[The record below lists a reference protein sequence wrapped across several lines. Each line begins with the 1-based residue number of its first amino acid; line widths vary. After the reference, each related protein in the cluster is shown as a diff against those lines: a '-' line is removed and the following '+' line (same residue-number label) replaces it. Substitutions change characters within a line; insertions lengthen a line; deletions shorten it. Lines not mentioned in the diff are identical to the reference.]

1 MPSDHV
7 RELITGPFHPTL
19 ESALEERIRVAQS
32 GNTREPVLVLVGSSV
47 LARYL
52 PRRLA
57 RRMPI
62 WNVRCLTFAQ
72 LADML
77 GRPKLEENGRAPLP
91 DGAEV
96 VLVRDAIAELRGGYF
111 EPVADLPGFARTA
124 VKSIRDLKEAGVA
137 PDALADSRS
146 PQLAA
151 FAGIY
156 RAYQS
161 RLERLGLYDRGDV
174 LAAAAEVAPADSDRA
189 DSTFIAY
196 GFYDLTGLQ
205 RRLFAAVA
213 SAARTT
219 AALVPV
225 GEGRAFDYGGPM
237 LDWLAGEGFEP
248 GEPAGEF
255 APPVAR
261 LFQPPAG
268 EPVDVPVRI
277 LSVPGEPRE
286 VREIVREV
294 LRLAEDGLRFHEIG
308 VLLRDSGTYSR
319 LLRDAFAQ
327 RSIPFFVS
335 GGVPLA
341 ETAAARHM
349 LLLADLL
356 AGDMS
361 RADVMQ
367 FAHAAPVPLDEL
379 IGARPDLGE
388 WELLTI
394 EAGIVSG
401 PDKWVPRLDA
411 LARRQRD
418 DEGGARRDAALAG
431 LRRFVTGLLDVRR
444 AIPDRGTWA
453 EITDA
458 LLDAFSK
465 FVGECDGRDEVV
477 RAVRA
482 LVEIDRVGLEATFD
496 EVREALEEQ
505 FDRKRQP
512 VGRFQRGGVFIGDL
526 LESRGLRF
534 RAVIVPGLVEK
545 SFPATGQQDPILLD
559 RDRRR
564 LARPGV
570 HLPLKAARPAEER
583 MLFALALDAATEHR
597 TLTYARL
604 EVSSARERVPSHF
617 LVRLAEAMVGRKFDY
632 KTLEEVP
639 GFERVSMFPSAGS
652 GQVPLDSDD
661 RDLQTVARLI
671 GDEQHDRV
679 LFLAD
684 LAPTFQRG
692 VRAELARWQET
703 GFTEFDGLVPAAGRD
718 LAGGEPIA
726 PTRLET
732 YVQCPFRYFVQVVL
746 GIEELEEPEEV
757 ERITPLDRGSLVHD
771 ILFKG
776 YRDHFGQGGSLS
788 AEALADSLRAAADAV
803 FRRVGTIGPPLTWQI
818 DRSQIARDL
827 EHFARLDVDD
837 CRRTGARPALFEMRF
852 GMPPRGAD
860 EDSASTERPLELAV
874 EGHTVRFKG
883 KIDRIDEV
891 GSDGLRVID
900 YKTGSKG
907 GKTNSLDRGRRLQ
920 LPIYLLAAD
929 MLRPDRRGLDALYS
943 FATAKGGFAT
953 VGFDR
958 ATLDERRG
966 DLERIIDAVRRSL
979 QTGVFVARPEK
990 QHCRYCPFSSL
1001 CGPNNEL
1008 IFERKKDDPA
1018 LEPLLELADIE

>member
-19 ESALEERIRVAQS
+19 ESALEEQIRVAQS
-32 GNTREPVLVLVGSSV
+32 ENTREPVLVLVGPKV

-62 WNVRCLTFAQ
+62 WNVRCLAFTQ
-72 LADML
+72 LAEML
-77 GRPKLEENGRAPLP
+77 GRPALDRAGRNPLP

-111 EPVADLPGFARTA
+111 ETVADLPGFARTA
-124 VKSIRDLKEAGVA
+124 EKSIRDLKEAGVE
-137 PDALADSRS
+137 PDALANSRS

-156 RAYQS
+156 RAYQT
-161 RLERLGLYDRGDV
+161 RLERLGLYDRRDV
-174 LAAAAEVAPADSDRA
+174 LAAAAEAASADSGLA

-225 GEGRAFDYGGPM
+225 DEGRAFDYGRPL
-237 LDWLAGEGFEP
+237 LDWLASQGLKP
-248 GEPAGEF
+248 VDRAGEF
-255 APPVAR
+255 TPPVAR

-308 VLLRDSGTYSR
+308 VLLRDTGTYSR

-327 RSIPFFVS
+327 RCIPFFVS
-335 GGVPLA
+335 NGVPLA
-341 ETAAARHM
+341 ETAAARHTR
-349 LLLADLL
+349 LLADLL

-367 FAHAAPVPLDEL
+367 FAHAAPVPFGEL

-418 DEGGARRDAALAG
+418 DAGGARQDDALDG
-431 LRRFVTGLLDVRR
+431 LRRFVTGLLNARR
-444 AIPDRGTWA
+444 SIPDRGTWT
-453 EITDA
+453 EIIDA
-458 LLDAFSK
+458 LLDAFCK
-465 FVGECDGRDEVV
+465 FVGECDSRDEVV

-482 LVEIDRVGLEATFD
+482 LAAIDRLGLDATFA
-496 EVREALEEQ
+496 EVREAIEEKLKQ
-505 FDRKRQP
+505 KGPQA
-512 VGRFQRGGVFIGDL
+512 GKFQRGGVFIGDL

-545 SFPATGQQDPILLD
+545 SFPATGRQDPILLD
-559 RDRRR
+559 RERRR

-583 MLFALALDAATEHR
+583 MLFALALDAAAEHR
-597 TLTYARL
+597 TLTYSRL

-617 LVRLAEAMVGRKFDY
+617 LVRLAEAIVGRQFDY
-632 KTLEEVP
+632 KTLDDAP
-639 GFERVSMFPSAGS
+639 GFERVSMFPSAGA

-671 GDEQHDRV
+671 GDEQHERV

-684 LAPTFQRG
+684 LAPTFERG
-692 VRAELARWQET
+692 VRAELARWQKT

-718 LAGGEPIA
+718 LADGEPIA

-757 ERITPLDRGSLVHD
+757 ERITPLDRGSLVHN
-771 ILFKG
+771 ILFQG
-776 YRDHFGQGGSLS
+776 YRNHFGQGGSLS
-788 AEALADSLRAAADAV
+788 AEALSASLRTAADAV
-803 FRRVGTIGPPLTWQI
+803 FRRIGTIGPPLTWQI

-827 EHFARLDVDD
+827 EHFARLDIDD
-837 CRRTGARPALFEMRF
+837 CRRTGAMPALFEMRF
-852 GMPPRGAD
+852 GMPPRGQD

-883 KIDRIDEV
+883 KIDRVDEL
-891 GSDGLRVID
+891 GEDGLRVID
-900 YKTGSKG
+900 YKTGSKR
-907 GKTNSLDRGRRLQ
+907 GKTNSLDGGRRLQ

-953 VGFDR
+953 VEFDR
-958 ATLDERRG
+958 DTLDDRRG
-966 DLERIIDAVRRSL
+966 DLHRIIDAVRRSL
-979 QTGVFVARPEK
+979 QAGVFVARPEH
-990 QHCRYCPFSSL
+990 QHCLYCPFSKL
-1001 CGPNNEL
+1001 CGPNKDL
-1008 IFERKKDDPA
+1008 IYERKKDDPA